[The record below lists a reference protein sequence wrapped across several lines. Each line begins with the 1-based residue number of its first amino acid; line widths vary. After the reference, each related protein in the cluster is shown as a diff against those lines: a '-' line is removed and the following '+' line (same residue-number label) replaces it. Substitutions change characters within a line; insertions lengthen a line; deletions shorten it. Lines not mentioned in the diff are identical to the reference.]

1 MADTGIPL
9 LEVPKTQNQ
18 LFNAFYMEEY
28 YLIADAAAGSDFDL
42 PPPTSW
48 RKYFEFNQT
57 KITDRLTE
65 EYDLSVSD
73 LGGELDAYMVGE
85 QWEYLRSP
93 YEQAYIKLRELEAQM
108 GPKITGVVGCL
119 RHITFIDFTNSGS
132 SARVAEVACAARFSC
147 LPHRL
152 NAINSGI
159 KIEMAPDDMH

>member
-73 LGGELDAYMVGE
+73 LGGELDAYM
-85 QWEYLRSP
+85 WENNGSIYDLRMSKP
-93 YEQAYIKLRELEAQM
+93 ISNSVNPKLKWDL
-108 GPKITGVVGCL
+108 K
-119 RHITFIDFTNSGS
+119 
-132 SARVAEVACAARFSC
+132 
-147 LPHRL
+147 
-152 NAINSGI
+152 
-159 KIEMAPDDMH
+159 